1 MGEIIVA
8 VFGIYLILQMIIGY
22 RRGLIKSML
31 NLASWILTFAIAYK
45 GAAYFKEIVIQ
56 NVPEIQGTIVTDRI
70 AYMIAYMGLMIVC
83 KIIFSVVIRLA
94 NKVTRV
100 PGVGFINK
108 VAGAALGLIKGSLI
122 IMVVVFFIS
131 LMPHV
136 GMESEYAQIVGGSE
150 VMQTMVETNPL
161 EQMIKQQIQIETQKL
176 LQQKKEGILQMSF
189 NDSFAE
195 YLFFE
200 IMMRV
205 LNNKNRK
212 NEKRC

>member
-22 RRGLIKSML
+22 RRGLVKSML
-31 NLASWILTFAIAYK
+31 DLASWILTFAIAYK

-70 AYMIAYMGLMIVC
+70 AYMGLMIVC
-83 KIIFSVVIRLA
+83 KIIFSVVIRFA

-100 PGVGFINK
+100 PGVGFIHK

-176 LQQKKEGILQMSF
+176 LQQ
-189 NDSFAE
+189 
-195 YLFFE
+195 
-200 IMMRV
+200 
-205 LNNKNRK
+205 
-212 NEKRC
+212 

>member
-122 IMVVVFFIS
+122 IMV
-131 LMPHV
+131 
-136 GMESEYAQIVGGSE
+136 GSE

-176 LQQKKEGILQMSF
+176 LQQ
-189 NDSFAE
+189 
-195 YLFFE
+195 
-200 IMMRV
+200 
-205 LNNKNRK
+205 
-212 NEKRC
+212 

>member
-8 VFGIYLILQMIIGY
+8 VFGIYLILQLIIGY

-131 LMPHV
+131 LMPHI
-136 GMESEYAQIVGGSE
+136 GMQTEYDQIIGGSE
-150 VMQTMVETNPL
+150 LMQTMVDTNPL
-161 EQMIKQQIQIETQKL
+161 GEMIQQQVRSETEK
-176 LQQKKEGILQMSF
+176 ILQ
-189 NDSFAE
+189 N
-195 YLFFE
+195 
-200 IMMRV
+200 
-205 LNNKNRK
+205 
-212 NEKRC
+212 

>member
-56 NVPEIQGTIVTDRI
+56 NVPEIQGTIVTD
-70 AYMIAYMGLMIVC
+70 
-83 KIIFSVVIRLA
+83 
-94 NKVTRV
+94 KVTRV

-176 LQQKKEGILQMSF
+176 LQQ
-189 NDSFAE
+189 
-195 YLFFE
+195 
-200 IMMRV
+200 
-205 LNNKNRK
+205 
-212 NEKRC
+212 